1 MPSGGKIYEK
11 GNEKLEFGRTR
22 KKGEE
27 EKSAENPDQDLNP
40 SGSEMICKLGSGSVI
55 NPGF

>member
-27 EKSAENPDQDLNP
+27 EKIAENPDQDLNP
-40 SGSEMICKLGSGSVI
+40 SGSEMI
-55 NPGF
+55 